1 MMWIS
6 FIIFM
11 FSEAIWKEIF
21 LALKVCWDTR
31 ETIWACTV
39 LKSLTIPEESGKR
52 QGGTMAV
59 VASWA
64 LVSLFFPSCAR
75 PYHVFPKSRENLIYC
90 RAVANTAPVLEFLM
104 EACTR
109 TSEQSCVAPCRVES
123 LVVAA
128 LERNPPLPSPV
139 KAPSSCSRS
148 PSFCAPCVG
157 LNLMRRYFAFSH
169 ILAQNC
175 S

>member
-75 PYHVFPKSRENLIYC
+75 PYHVFPKSR
-90 RAVANTAPVLEFLM
+90 
-104 EACTR
+104 ACTR